1 MRYTHSIRNKWVSGC
16 GCISLVA
23 KAEWKASECKQQ
35 SLRYFL
41 SPFLFSYLC
50 LYKMI
55 REYGNVH
62 SLEPSYRNTDL

>member
-16 GCISLVA
+16 GCISLVS
-23 KAEWKASECKQQ
+23 KAEWKARQVQTTKPA
-35 SLRYFL
+35 LFL